1 MNGEPSSSTLVV
13 GSGGPQAYDSASY
26 GGQSARLKMW
36 SSHEMVSPYSCS
48 IRSSLVDGVELSR
61 GLKMLESAAG
71 DILMASV
78 SDEWEHVRSDIET
91 RGTRW

>member
-1 MNGEPSSSTLVV
+1 MSEVGLV
-13 GSGGPQAYDSASY
+13 GPQAYDSASD

-48 IRSSLVDGVELSR
+48 IQSSLIDGVERSR

-71 DILMASV
+71 DILVASV
-78 SDEWEHVRSDIET
+78 SDEREHVRSNIET
-91 RGTRW
+91 RRTRW